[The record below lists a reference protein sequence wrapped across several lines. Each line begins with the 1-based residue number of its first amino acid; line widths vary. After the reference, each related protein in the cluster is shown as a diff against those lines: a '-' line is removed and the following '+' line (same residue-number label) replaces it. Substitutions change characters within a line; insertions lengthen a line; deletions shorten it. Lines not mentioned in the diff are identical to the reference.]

1 MKNKTISRI
10 ALAAMIVFFTV
21 VAVNYVVLEQVF
33 SYRLLVYVVLNLSW
47 GGIIVALYRKWLKKS
62 IDKVRE
68 LLKAVLNEKYN
79 PEVNELEQ
87 AAYAIDKLSGENTK
101 AIDFIYLI
109 GRGDLDQAENTF
121 SDSDKKGLLAGA
133 LLSMRDQLREVTE
146 KEKERK
152 WATEGLAAFSEILR
166 LNNDTLP
173 NLCNAI
179 IARLVKYIGANQA
192 AIFILNDKDQQQASL
207 EMVACYAYERRKYL
221 HKAVAVGEGLLGQA
235 FLEKETLYITEI
247 PQNYTSIKSGLGD
260 ATPGS
265 LLIVPIRINENVL
278 GVLEMA
284 SFRKLRPYQIEFVE
298 KMSEGLASAIATAKI
313 NEQTSRLL
321 SESQAQAQELK
332 AQEEEMRQNMEELQA
347 TQEKSFRMQEE
358 LQRNEQMHLL
368 QIEELNHVKQMMLEQ
383 EARLK
388 INHEKSQK
396 RSLMFKEK
404 MEKLDIELEG
414 KNAQIKTLQK
424 KLQQVKEIYSIA
436 VDIEY

>member
-10 ALAAMIVFFTV
+10 ALAAITSFFIII
-21 VAVNYVVLEQVF
+21 AVNYVVLEPVF
-33 SYRLLVYVVLNLSW
+33 SDKLLIYIALNLSW
-47 GGIIVALYRKWLKKS
+47 GGVMVVLYRKWLKSS
-62 IDKVRE
+62 IDKVKE
-68 LLKAVLNEKYN
+68 LLKALLNERYN
-79 PEVNELEQ
+79 PEANELEQ
-87 AAYAIDKLSGENTK
+87 AAYVIDKLSVENTK

-109 GRGDLDQAENTF
+109 GRGDLDQAETTF
-121 SDSDKKGLLAGA
+121 NDTDNKSLLAGA
-133 LLSMRDQLREVTE
+133 LLSMRDQLREVAA

-152 WATEGLAAFSEILR
+152 WATEGLAAFAEILR
-166 LNNDTLP
+166 LYNDTLP

-192 AIFILNDKDQQQASL
+192 AIFILNDKNQEQDSL
-207 EMVACYAYERRKYL
+207 EMVACYAYERKKYL
-221 HKAVAVGEGLLGQA
+221 NKTIAVGEGLLGQT

-260 ATPGS
+260 ATPDS

-278 GVLEMA
+278 GVLEIA
-284 SFRKLRPYQIEFVE
+284 SFKKLKPYQIEFVE

-313 NEQTSRLL
+313 NEQTSGLL

-358 LQRNEQMHLL
+358 LQRNEQMHLSK
-368 QIEELNHVKQMMLEQ
+368 IEELNHVKQMMLEQ
-383 EARLK
+383 EAKLK

-424 KLQQVKEIYSIA
+424 KLQQIKVSDNIA
-436 VDIEY
+436 VDIEL